1 MNVASILL
9 SACMCGD
16 LETIVRNIRA
26 GFNINAPITESGETL
41 LIKSIF
47 YNQYDI
53 VAWLLQNGANP
64 NVRMLNGRT
73 ALMTAAGGGNY
84 AMVRWL
90 LTVCDVNAQA
100 NNGSTALMY
109 AVARNHDACCVYLIN
124 AGANPMLRDSDGWT
138 IWEYARKNRTEAHLR
153 DLFTLRPECNLVMEA
168 WSNAVQQRHY
178 TASYEGWP
186 LVVQLAKY
194 GLAAELEYLL
204 AAGVSPSSENPAGTG
219 ALNFACKYQHLD
231 CVLRLLESGVDVNHQ
246 SRGGRTPL
254 MMAIKYDATGD
265 ITEALLNNGANPH
278 IKSSYDGYTAFT
290 FLNEIPNYE
299 PYLST
304 KKRLEELLYRKY

>member
-1 MNVASILL
+1 MSISSILL
-9 SACMCGD
+9 SACICGD

-47 YNQYDI
+47 YNQYEV
-53 VAWLLQNGANP
+53 VAWLLQNGADP
-64 NVRMLNGRT
+64 NVKMVNGRT
-73 ALMTAAGGGNY
+73 ALMTAAGNGSY
-84 AMVRWL
+84 AIVRWL
-90 LTVCDVNAQA
+90 GTMCDVNIQA

-109 AVARNHDACCVYLIN
+109 AVARNHDACSVYLIS
-124 AGANPMLRDSDGWT
+124 AGANPNLKDSDGWT
-138 IWEYARKNRTEAHLR
+138 ILDYAQKNNMKAHLN
-153 DLFTLRPECNLVMEA
+153 DLFALRDECRLVQQA
-168 WSNAVQQRHY
+168 WSLAVQQKRY
-178 TASYEGWP
+178 NATYNGWP
-186 LVVQLAKY
+186 LLVQLAKH

-204 AAGVSPSSENPAGTG
+204 AAGVSPSCENPSGTG

-231 CVLRLLESGVDVNHQ
+231 CVLRLLEYGADVNRQ

-254 MMAIKYDATGD
+254 MMAIKYDATGA

-304 KKRLEELLYRKY
+304 KRHLEQLLHR